1 MTRMAVHAF
10 TSFSLSY
17 LNRARVLARSLRRQH
32 PDWVIWAVLTDKDP
46 EGFRFDLAAED
57 FDRMVTAEELFGE
70 VTNRWLFGHDIV
82 EACTAVKGRAL
93 QHILADPTAEKV
105 VYFDPDI
112 AVFNSMTPVIDL
124 LDSYAIVLTPHQLE
138 PEPAS
143 DHQAIRDNE
152 IASLDFRHLQSRLRR
167 REPERRS
174 APVRA
179 VVGRSACSSGAMTV
193 VTSGFSSTRSGA
205 TSCRAFSMT

>member
-93 QHILADPTAEKV
+93 QHILADP
-105 VYFDPDI
+105 D
-112 AVFNSMTPVIDL
+112 
-124 LDSYAIVLTPHQLE
+124 
-138 PEPAS
+138 
-143 DHQAIRDNE
+143 
-152 IASLDFRHLQSRLRR
+152 
-167 REPERRS
+167 
-174 APVRA
+174 
-179 VVGRSACSSGAMTV
+179 GRKGCL
-193 VTSGFSSTRSGA
+193 F
-205 TSCRAFSMT
+205 